1 MLTPDG
7 KQFIRD
13 HRGPLPGQ
21 WASLEYVPTIP
32 LSEFDDP
39 PPVSASVLAPKTFIV
54 GLDLGQAADYSAL
67 CVVERSEVID
77 PIDAKRKL
85 GSYGVR
91 HLHRW
96 KLGTSYVQIVAD
108 VAEWGARAPLP
119 KSPLCVDATGVGRAV
134 TDQFR
139 AAKLPLKLVPITI
152 TAGHNATAEP
162 GGGWNVPKKDLVAA
176 MQTLVQSRRF
186 HIAPALPDASILGR
200 ELQMFRVKVTP
211 AGNET
216 FEALREREHDDLV
229 LSVAM
234 ACWFGERPAKRF
246 WVM

>member
-1 MLTPDG
+1 MLTPGG
-7 KQFIRD
+7 KRFLRT
-13 HRGPLPGQ
+13 HREPLPGQ

-32 LSEFDDP
+32 LSEFDDTP
-39 PPVSASVLAPKTFIV
+39 PPAEPLAPKTFIV

-67 CVVERSEVID
+67 CVVERTTVPD
-77 PIDAKRKL
+77 PIDATRNL

-96 KLGTSYVQIVAD
+96 KLGTPYTVIVRD
-108 VAEWGARAPLP
+108 VSEWGARTPLP
-119 KSPLCVDATGVGRAV
+119 GCPLVVDGTGVGRAV
-134 TDQFR
+134 VDMFR
-139 AAKLPLKLVPITI
+139 QAKLPLKLVPVTI
-152 TAGHNATAEP
+152 TAGHTATAEP

-186 HIAPALPDASILGR
+186 HIAPALPDAAILGR
-200 ELQMFRVKVTP
+200 ELQMFRVKVT
-211 AGNET
+211 AVGNET